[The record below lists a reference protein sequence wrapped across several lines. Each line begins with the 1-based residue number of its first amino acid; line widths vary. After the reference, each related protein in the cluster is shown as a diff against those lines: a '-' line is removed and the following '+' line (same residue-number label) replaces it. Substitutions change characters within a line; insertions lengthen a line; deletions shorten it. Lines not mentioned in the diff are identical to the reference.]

1 MKLQI
6 VMNASSIPF
15 RYLYFSMVDVG
26 SVFVFMVNLYNP
38 LASNMHDHIL
48 LPCKEVVRCKNEFF
62 LEFHFSRCLQSLVP
76 AKNNLVCLF
85 PSSLSISD
93 TM

>member
-38 LASNMHDHIL
+38 LLRICMFI
-48 LPCKEVVRCKNEFF
+48 FF
-62 LEFHFSRCLQSLVP
+62 FH
-76 AKNNLVCLF
+76 AKKL
-85 PSSLSISD
+85 
-93 TM
+93 